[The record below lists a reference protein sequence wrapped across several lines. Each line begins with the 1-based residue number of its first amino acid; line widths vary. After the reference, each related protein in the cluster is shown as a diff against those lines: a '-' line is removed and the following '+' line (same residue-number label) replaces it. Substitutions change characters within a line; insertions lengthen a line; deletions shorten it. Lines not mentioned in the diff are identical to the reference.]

1 MTTETGGPD
10 PYALVLADLRAK
22 RTQIDQTIKL
32 LEGLRG
38 GGTPAAM
45 PDAALDAPGA
55 SEPIGP
61 GNYLGMSIVDA
72 AKKALAS
79 RRQALGNA
87 EIYAMLKAGGLHM
100 NSADPLNTV
109 GSVLTRRFNQVGDV
123 VKVGRGVW
131 GLKEWYPN
139 RVFKPASK
147 ASTAEARTEDAPV
160 DPANPGWP
168 SAPAPPSE
176 QPTAEDLMG

>member
-1 MTTETGGPD
+1 MSTETGGPD
-10 PYALVLADLRAK
+10 PYALVISDLRAK
-22 RTQIDQTIKL
+22 RAQIDQTIKL
-32 LEGLRG
+32 LEGLRSG
-38 GGTPAAM
+38 ATPATPAAEI
-45 PDAALDAPGA
+45 AEAPA
-55 SEPIGP
+55 HHEPVGP

-87 EIYAMLKAGGLHM
+87 EIHAMLKAGGLHM
-100 NSADPLNTV
+100 NSVDPLNTI

-139 RVFKPASK
+139 RTFKTPTK
-147 ASTAEARTEDAPV
+147 TPNGGQAEPV
-160 DPANPGWP
+160 EQSPT
-168 SAPAPPSE
+168 SE
-176 QPTAEDLMG
+176 TISREQLFSRGGDVDLD